1 MKKSS
6 RHETKQV
13 TMAELCEA
21 LTNGTIRAQIKNG
34 EYVIRHHDLA
44 RLAYADAPN
53 DGDAVISALQG
64 KLMTESAHPSA
75 SLEPM
80 IDMACSPNSTVHQ

>member
-44 RLAYADAPN
+44 RLAYADALKMPVR
-53 DGDAVISALQG
+53 DKKPVFSVVGVA
-64 KLMTESAHPSA
+64 
-75 SLEPM
+75 
-80 IDMACSPNSTVHQ
+80 